1 MKIQFDNTF
10 QSEEHFYSYLVGKIL
25 YDNDIMG
32 NVEYIDYITD
42 FLDYIYVSMVD
53 GKKYTIRTNSIFDTD
68 DDVFVEYNFVH

>member
-25 YDNDIMG
+25 YDNDIVG

-68 DDVFVEYNFVH
+68 DDVFVEYNFVY

>member
-68 DDVFVEYNFVH
+68 DDVFVEYNFVY